1 MAAVNVNQN
10 KTKRKL
16 KLSFSFKKKAKS
28 AKKAVEKKAFQ
39 VDEQVAKALAKKQ
52 QATVLEKLKTAA
64 DQYRMFYQLTLGSLF
79 RDDSS
84 REQTYE
90 KSEISLDKEQRFT
103 KHPADPD

>member
-16 KLSFSFKKKAKS
+16 KFSFSFKKKAKS

-39 VDEQVAKALAKKQ
+39 MDEQVAKALAKKQ

-64 DQYRMFYQLTLGSLF
+64 DHYRMFY
-79 RDDSS
+79 
-84 REQTYE
+84 
-90 KSEISLDKEQRFT
+90 
-103 KHPADPD
+103 